1 HAHGDLGRAGRADDD
16 VRPGALEHDRRD
28 HRAEARLARREAAGA
43 ARARIEN
50 AHAAVVHEAEPA
62 RDHARGHAERVGNGH
77 AAALAIDHRDVGGV
91 AGRRAACVEAGHVG
105 LPARADL
112 LGEAGGVLAAPEGPS
127 PGTSTNLGSPTWRSL
142 SIVARFMASATIRMY
157 SEPLCSSLPRSKCS
171 RMFSVSSRRM
181 PPPGGWLLETR
192 DPRDVPQGGAFRVA
206 RQPRRWASAMRPSWR
221 RMSSTIASAISPW

>member
-16 VRPGALEHDRRD
+16 VRPIALEHDRRD

-62 RDHARGHAERVGNGH
+62 RDHARGHAERVGHGH

-91 AGRRAACVEAGHVG
+91 AGRRAAFVEAGHVG

-112 LGEAGGVLAAPEGPS
+112 LGEAGGVLAAREALHRHIHEPRIAHVAVLVDRGALYGPPDLS
-127 PGTSTNLGSPTWRSL
+127 GVFGRVWR
-142 SIVARFMASATIRMY
+142 
-157 SEPLCSSLPRSKCS
+157 
-171 RMFSVSSRRM
+171 
-181 PPPGGWLLETR
+181 
-192 DPRDVPQGGAFRVA
+192 
-206 RQPRRWASAMRPSWR
+206 
-221 RMSSTIASAISPW
+221 